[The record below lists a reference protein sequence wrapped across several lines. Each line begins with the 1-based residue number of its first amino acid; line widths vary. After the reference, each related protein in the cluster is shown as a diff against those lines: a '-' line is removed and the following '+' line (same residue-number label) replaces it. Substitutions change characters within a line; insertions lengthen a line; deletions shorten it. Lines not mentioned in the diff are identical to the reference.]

1 MAPMPSRL
9 HALTLAATMAAI
21 PAAAA
26 AGQHE
31 HGAAAMASHDVAA
44 KAAFVVPKPAVGPL
58 PPLPRVGYA
67 PARPMEV
74 VQQVFEFAARHP
86 EVLSYV
92 PCYCGCENPQ
102 LGHKGNHD
110 CFVKSRAANGMVTAW
125 EPHGIGCQIC
135 IDVGR
140 EAMLLF
146 NSGAS
151 VTAIRS
157 AIEKKYGAYFGSST
171 PTPRP
176 PETPPAKA
184 AAPPRKAAPQTKQ
197 APLPKQA
204 TPSR

>member
-1 MAPMPSRL
+1 MLSRL
-9 HALTLAATMAAI
+9 HAITLCALVSGL
-21 PAAAA
+21 PVAAAA
-26 AGQHE
+26 EQHE
-31 HGAAAMASHDVAA
+31 HGAAAGSAPRAASLSASRAVAA
-44 KAAFVVPKPAVGPL
+44 KATPVPLKGAVGPL

-140 EAMLLF
+140 EAMLMF
-146 NSGAS
+146 NSGSS
-151 VTAIRS
+151 VNAIRT

-171 PTPRP
+171 PTPK
-176 PETPPAKA
+176 PPATPAPAAKA
-184 AAPPRKAAPQTKQ
+184 PSKKAPSK
-197 APLPKQA
+197 
-204 TPSR
+204 

>member
-9 HALTLAATMAAI
+9 YVFALAI
-21 PAAAA
+21 LVAGAPAAAM

-31 HGAAAMASHDVAA
+31 HGAAAGPAHAGAGIVASHAVVA
-44 KAAFVVPKPAVGPL
+44 KTAFVVPKAAVGPL

-110 CFVKSRAANGMVTAW
+110 CFVAARDSKGDVTAW
-125 EPHGIGCQIC
+125 EPHGLECTVC
-135 IDVGR
+135 IDVAT
-140 EAMLLF
+140 EARQMHA
-146 NSGAS
+146 SGAS
-151 VTAIRS
+151 VRDIR
-157 AIEKKYGAYFGSST
+157 AAVEKKWAGFNGGHT
-171 PTPRP
+171 PTP
-176 PETPPAKA
+176 
-184 AAPPRKAAPQTKQ
+184 AAPPKAE
-197 APLPKQA
+197 
-204 TPSR
+204 

>member
-1 MAPMPSRL
+1 MTPMTSRL
-9 HALTLAATMAAI
+9 HGFALVALTATLPAAT
-21 PAAAA
+21 AA

-31 HGAAAMASHDVAA
+31 HGAAAMASHAVAA
-44 KAAFVVPKPAVGPL
+44 KAAPVLKPAVGPL

-86 EVLSYV
+86 EVLTYV

-151 VTAIRS
+151 VTSIRA

-171 PTPRP
+171 PTPKP
-176 PETPPAKA
+176 PQTPAAKK
-184 AAPPRKAAPQTKQ
+184 APPSK
-197 APLPKQA
+197 
-204 TPSR
+204 

>member
-1 MAPMPSRL
+1 MAPMASRL
-9 HALTLAATMAAI
+9 HTIAFAASLAAL
-21 PAAAA
+21 PVAAA

-31 HGAAAMASHDVAA
+31 HGAAALASHAVAA
-44 KAAFVVPKPAVGPL
+44 TVAPFPPKAAVGPL

-151 VTAIRS
+151 VTSIRA
-157 AIEKKYGAYFGSST
+157 AIEKKYGEYFRSST
-171 PTPRP
+171 PTPKP
-176 PETPPAKA
+176 PPTPIK
-184 AAPPRKAAPQTKQ
+184 K
-197 APLPKQA
+197 APLSK
-204 TPSR
+204 

>member
-9 HALTLAATMAAI
+9 HAIALTTAAAIAVLAAV
-21 PAAAA
+21 AA

-31 HGAAAMASHDVAA
+31 HGAAAKGSRTAAA
-44 KAAFVVPKPAVGPL
+44 KAAPVPLKGAVGPL

-86 EVLSYV
+86 EVLAYM
-92 PCYCGCENPQ
+92 PCYCGCEQ

-110 CFVKSRAANGMVTAW
+110 CFVKGRAANGNVTEW
-125 EPHGIGCQIC
+125 EAHGIGCAIC

-146 NSGAS
+146 NSGSS
-151 VTAIRS
+151 VTSIRA
-157 AIEKKYGAYFGSST
+157 AIEKKYGGYFPSST
-171 PTPRP
+171 PTPKP
-176 PETPPAKA
+176 PQTSKPQTPAKK
-184 AAPPRKAAPQTKQ
+184 APPSK
-197 APLPKQA
+197 
-204 TPSR
+204 

>member
-1 MAPMPSRL
+1 MARMASRL
-9 HALTLAATMAAI
+9 HVIALAALVASL
-21 PAAAA
+21 PQAAAA
-26 AGQHE
+26 QHE
-31 HGAAAMASHDVAA
+31 HGSAATASRAATA
-44 KAAFVVPKPAVGPL
+44 KARPPMKPAVGKL
-58 PPLPRVGYA
+58 PPLPQVGYA

-102 LGHKGNHD
+102 LGHQGNHD

-140 EAMLLF
+140 EAMLMF
-146 NSGAS
+146 NSGSS
-151 VTAIRS
+151 VTAIRA

-171 PTPRP
+171 PTPKP
-176 PETPPAKA
+176 PPTPAAQAPAKK
-184 AAPPRKAAPQTKQ
+184 APPSK
-197 APLPKQA
+197 
-204 TPSR
+204 

>member
-1 MAPMPSRL
+1 MAPMASRL
-9 HALTLAATMAAI
+9 HAIALATLLAGL
-21 PAAAA
+21 PLAAA

-31 HGAAAMASHDVAA
+31 HGSAAAGSRAATA
-44 KAAFVVPKPAVGPL
+44 KARPPMKPAVGKL
-58 PPLPRVGYA
+58 PPLPQVGYA

-102 LGHKGNHD
+102 LGHQGNHD
-110 CFVKSRAANGMVTAW
+110 CFVKSRAASGMVTAW

-140 EAMLLF
+140 EAMLMF
-146 NSGAS
+146 NSGSS
-151 VTAIRS
+151 VTAIRT

-171 PTPRP
+171 PTPKP
-176 PETPPAKA
+176 PQTPAAKAPAKK
-184 AAPPRKAAPQTKQ
+184 APASK
-197 APLPKQA
+197 
-204 TPSR
+204 

>member
-9 HALTLAATMAAI
+9 HGIALAALIAAL

-31 HGAAAMASHDVAA
+31 HGSAMASHAVVATTA
-44 KAAFVVPKPAVGPL
+44 LPLKAAVGPL

-92 PCYCGCENPQ
+92 PCYCGCENPR

-110 CFVKSRAANGMVTAW
+110 CFVKSRAANGMVTEW

-151 VTAIRS
+151 VTSIRA

-171 PTPRP
+171 PTPKP
-176 PETPPAKA
+176 PQTPAK
-184 AAPPRKAAPQTKQ
+184 K
-197 APLPKQA
+197 APLSK
-204 TPSR
+204 

>member
-1 MAPMPSRL
+1 MAPMRSRL
-9 HALTLAATMAAI
+9 HVFTLAVSMAAL
-21 PAAAA
+21 PAVAAA
-26 AGQHE
+26 QHE
-31 HGAAAMASHDVAA
+31 HGAAAMASHAAVAKTGVIP
-44 KAAFVVPKPAVGPL
+44 KAAVGPL

-151 VTAIRS
+151 VSAIRT

-176 PETPPAKA
+176 PSASAAPAK
-184 AAPPRKAAPQTKQ
+184 K
-197 APLPKQA
+197 A

>member
-9 HALTLAATMAAI
+9 HTLALALLVAGA
-21 PAAAA
+21 PAAVM

-31 HGAAAMASHDVAA
+31 HGAAAGPAHGAGAGIVASHTVAVQPS
-44 KAAFVVPKPAVGPL
+44 FVVPKAAVGPL

-86 EVLSYV
+86 EVLTYV
-92 PCYCGCENPQ
+92 PCYCGCENPR

-110 CFVKSRAANGMVTAW
+110 CFVKSRAANGMVTEW

-151 VTAIRS
+151 VTSIRA

-171 PTPRP
+171 PTPKP
-176 PETPPAKA
+176 PPAPVKK
-184 AAPPRKAAPQTKQ
+184 AAPPK
-197 APLPKQA
+197 
-204 TPSR
+204 

>member
-1 MAPMPSRL
+1 MAPMTSRL
-9 HALTLAATMAAI
+9 HAVALAATVAVL
-21 PAAAA
+21 PAAAD

-31 HGAAAMASHDVAA
+31 HGAAAGPALGAGANIVASHAVAA
-44 KAAFVVPKPAVGPL
+44 NAAPFPPKAAIGPL

-110 CFVKSRAANGMVTAW
+110 CFVKSRAANGMVTEW

-151 VTAIRS
+151 VTSIRA

-171 PTPRP
+171 PTPKP
-176 PETPPAKA
+176 PPAPVKK
-184 AAPPRKAAPQTKQ
+184 AAPPK
-197 APLPKQA
+197 
-204 TPSR
+204 

>member
-1 MAPMPSRL
+1 MLSRL
-9 HALTLAATMAAI
+9 HAIALCALVAGLPVT
-21 PAAAA
+21 AAAE
-26 AGQHE
+26 QHE
-31 HGAAAMASHDVAA
+31 HGAAAMASHAVAA
-44 KAAFVVPKPAVGPL
+44 KAAPGPMKAAVGPL

-140 EAMLLF
+140 EAMLMF
-146 NSGAS
+146 NSGSS
-151 VTAIRS
+151 VTAIRT

-171 PTPRP
+171 PTPK
-176 PETPPAKA
+176 PPATPAPKA
-184 AAPPRKAAPQTKQ
+184 PAAKKAPASK
-197 APLPKQA
+197 
-204 TPSR
+204 

>member
-1 MAPMPSRL
+1 MAPMLSRL
-9 HALTLAATMAAI
+9 HGIAFAAAVAAL
-21 PAAAA
+21 PVSAA

-31 HGAAAMASHDVAA
+31 HGAAAMASHNVVA
-44 KAAFVVPKPAVGPL
+44 KAAPATFKPAVGPL

-110 CFVKSRAANGMVTAW
+110 CFVKKRAANGMVTEW

-151 VTAIRS
+151 VTSIRS

-171 PTPRP
+171 PTPQP
-176 PETPPAKA
+176 PAAPPAKA
-184 AAPPRKAAPQTKQ
+184 AAPAKKAAP
-197 APLPKQA
+197 
-204 TPSR
+204 SR

>member
-1 MAPMPSRL
+1 MAPMASRL
-9 HALTLAATMAAI
+9 HTIAFAASLAAL
-21 PAAAA
+21 PVAAA

-31 HGAAAMASHDVAA
+31 HGAAALASHAVAA
-44 KAAFVVPKPAVGPL
+44 TVAPFPPKAAVGPL

-92 PCYCGCENPQ
+92 PCYCGCENPR

-110 CFVKSRAANGMVTAW
+110 CFVKARAANGMVTEW

-151 VTAIRS
+151 VTSIRA

-171 PTPRP
+171 PTPQP
-176 PETPPAKA
+176 PQTPAAKP
-184 AAPPRKAAPQTKQ
+184 AAPVKKAAP
-197 APLPKQA
+197 
-204 TPSR
+204 SR